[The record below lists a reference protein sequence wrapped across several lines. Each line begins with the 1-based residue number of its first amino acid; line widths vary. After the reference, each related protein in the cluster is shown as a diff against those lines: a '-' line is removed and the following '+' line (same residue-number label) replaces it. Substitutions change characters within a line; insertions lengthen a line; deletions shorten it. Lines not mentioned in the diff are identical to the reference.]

1 MRSIVGELKPKDIIE
16 AIWTKDIIDLI
27 WEAKRLRRWR
37 SLILVQADLA
47 AAEDLI
53 KPGLHN
59 ADPMGLLSL
68 RVFGRRPRCR
78 LGDGKPG

>member
-16 AIWTKDIIDLI
+16 AIWAKDIIDLI

-59 ADPMGLLSL
+59 ADPMGCCPLRDLRPTPSL
-68 RVFGRRPRCR
+68 QAG
-78 LGDGKPG
+78 